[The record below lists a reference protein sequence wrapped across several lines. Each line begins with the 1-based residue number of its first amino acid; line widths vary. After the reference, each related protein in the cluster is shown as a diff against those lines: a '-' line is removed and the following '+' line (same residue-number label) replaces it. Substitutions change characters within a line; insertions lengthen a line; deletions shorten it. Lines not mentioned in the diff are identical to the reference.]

1 MLNPEIRK
9 KAETLARYVVK
20 NGPSFEANVIEKHKG
35 DPNFAF
41 LTGGTG
47 SEYYKECKERCGLG
61 STASAS
67 GARADTTA
75 QRLASMGTEKAS
87 ELLKQALRSL
97 PQSYRQSLK
106 SQLKEE
112 KKENGQSA
120 SGRERNETTTTT
132 TTAAA
137 AAKSNPAPTAE
148 ALAGSGRAGWTGGSL
163 TGLGARPGG
172 GSSNDP
178 KFSGSRLDPR
188 LANPTQFQG
197 ATGGSVHH
205 YQAYP
210 VPPPRQN
217 TGPPS
222 SLPPRQP
229 QAQQGARVAGSKA
242 DKAALTEVV
251 KKYLKNPWKEGK
263 LTRESFKKICKTVV
277 EQFSSETFPLSEH
290 KKKHLKRAVE
300 DLVERYKK

>member
-47 SEYYKECKERCGLG
+47 SEYYQECKERCGLG

-75 QRLASMGTEKAS
+75 KRLASMGTEKAS
-87 ELLKQALRSL
+87 QLLKQALQSL
-97 PQSYRQSLK
+97 PLSYRQSLK

-112 KKENGQSA
+112 KKENGQSS
-120 SGRERNETTTTT
+120 SGRERSEATT

-148 ALAGSGRAGWTGGSL
+148 ALAGSSGAGWTGGSL
-163 TGLGARPGG
+163 TGLGARPGR
-172 GSSNDP
+172 SSNDP

-205 YQAYP
+205 YQSYP
-210 VPPPRQN
+210 VPPPRQT

-222 SLPPRQP
+222 SLPPP

-251 KKYLKNPWKEGK
+251 KKFLKNPWKEGK